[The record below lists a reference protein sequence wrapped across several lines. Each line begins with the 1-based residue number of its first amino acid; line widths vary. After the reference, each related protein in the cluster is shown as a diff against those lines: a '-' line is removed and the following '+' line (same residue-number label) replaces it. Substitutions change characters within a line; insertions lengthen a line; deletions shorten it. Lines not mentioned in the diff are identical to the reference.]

1 MLITSKK
8 SEINKLMKKTVLI
21 CFCTSLSAPLPK
33 ECEIIMLAPT
43 AIPELIVE
51 NAMQIP
57 K

>member
-43 AIPELIVE
+43 ASPELIVE